1 MQTSKLPITGL
12 IILGVLALFLVQNS
26 SPTLTVTFF
35 GITSIALPLG
45 IWLLIPFLAGIV
57 SSWFVALLLPRGDR
71 PSRHSQASGTMESA
85 RHPQPSSRQLR
96 DDAIDDPD
104 LDEDD
109 VAVEAQE
116 SPGKTSASE
125 TPITPER
132 RWTSSAQRRP
142 SVRNDVPPSGSGD
155 VESEVWDEE
164 DWPEEEEW
172 PDDTEE
178 NPSGVAVGQAVGNY
192 EVHKEPV
199 SAYRQGTL
207 YSYSY
212 SKSALEE
219 VSEPETSKSETSKSE
234 TSAPETSAP
243 ETSKTSISKA
253 NISEANISEANISDS
268 EPSAPEIS
276 EVNISEPLSVDS
288 QQQDSAS
295 NVDQAEGLD
304 PSVKEETEED
314 DIMSPSDSTPPF
326 EEEDEPDE
334 TLEGEFLDESD
345 ELKSEQKPS
354 SFLGSKLFNFKDKDP
369 QEDDWSDPPTPPKDW

>member
-1 MQTSKLPITGL
+1 MRTSKLPITGL

-26 SPTLTVTFF
+26 SPSLSITFF
-35 GITSIALPLG
+35 GVTSIALPLG
-45 IWLLIPFLAGIV
+45 IWLLIPFLAGV
-57 SSWFVALLLPRGDR
+57 MSAGFVALLLPRGDR
-71 PSRHSQASGTMESA
+71 SSRHLQASGTMESA
-85 RHPQPSSRQLR
+85 RNPQPSSRQLR
-96 DDAIDDPD
+96 EDAIDDPD

-116 SPGKTSASE
+116 SPGKTSASD

-132 RWTSSAQRRP
+132 RWTSSAPRRP
-142 SVRNDVPPSGSGD
+142 EGRYDVPPSGSED

-178 NPSGVAVGQAVGNY
+178 NPSGVAAGQAVGNY

-219 VSEPETSKSETSKSE
+219 VSEPETSQSETSQSE
-234 TSAPETSAP
+234 TSARETSAR
-243 ETSKTSISKA
+243 ETSKT
-253 NISEANISEANISDS
+253 NISEANISDS

-276 EVNISEPLSVDS
+276 EVNISEPSSVDS
-288 QQQDSAS
+288 QPQDSAS
-295 NVDQAEGLD
+295 NVDQIEGLD
-304 PSVKEETEED
+304 PSVKEETGED
-314 DIMSPSDSTPPF
+314 DIISPSDSTPPF

-334 TLEGEFLDESD
+334 TLEGEFLDDFNES
-345 ELKSEQKPS
+345 KSEQKPS
-354 SFLGSKLFNFKDKDP
+354 SFLRSKLFNFKDKDP
-369 QEDDWSDPPTPPKDW
+369 QDDDWSDPPTPPKDW